1 MTETIK
7 ISAELIDA
15 LNPCSYS
22 YRNRFAELFPD
33 TDERYAN
40 GVELTVDVVA
50 TASGGDLDIDWFLR
64 NTLKSEPYSRYR
76 NAAEGRHDRL
86 DELTDEETGY
96 REERDAALRAWR
108 SEHEQYSPDGDTSEE
123 DRARYEAI
131 LAAYREHRIRLQT
144 ERAKVL
150 PTVIVELWSDPD
162 NYSSRLLEA
171 EQRAA
176 YERAS
181 RKRQRLADAENNI
194 EHLRGRIQHWI
205 EEPARQLVYWTE
217 EPPKQ
222 VAEYT
227 AQLEEAER
235 AIVGLRVAVAAH
247 QAEAARRNLIDLESK
262 KVLAQEAVDA
272 ATDVLAEAERAVEA
286 ARQQVATGDTTS
298 DAPVAS

>member
-7 ISAELIDA
+7 ISAELIDQ
-15 LNPCSYS
+15 LNPCSSS

-50 TASGGDLDIDWFLR
+50 TASEGDLDIDWFLR
-64 NTLKSEPYSRYR
+64 NTLKSESYHRYR
-76 NAAEGRHDRL
+76 NVAEGRHERL

-96 REERDAALRAWR
+96 REERNAALRAWR
-108 SEHEQYSPDGDTSEE
+108 NEHEQHSPDSDTSDE
-123 DRARYEAI
+123 DRTRYDAI
-131 LAAYREHRIRLQT
+131 NATYREHRIRLQT
-144 ERAKVL
+144 ERAKIL
-150 PTVIVELWSDPD
+150 PAVIVELWSDPD
-162 NYSSRLLEA
+162 NYSSHLLQA

-176 YERAS
+176 YERVS
-181 RKRQRLADAENNI
+181 RQRQRLADAETNI
-194 EHLRGRIQHWI
+194 EHIRGRIQHWS

-217 EPPKQ
+217 EPPKK

-235 AIVGLRVAVAAH
+235 TIVGLRVAVAAH

-272 ATDVLAEAERAVEA
+272 ATDALAEAERAVEA
-286 ARQQVATGDTTS
+286 ARQQVAIGDTTS
-298 DAPVAS
+298 DAPIAS